1 MRARVQDGDAHASAL
16 LDASAHP
23 DAAASCVKP
32 SVCIPIARQTTLLH
46 RATRCEADEEYLNV
60 MLLNIIISSWQHRS
74 GIRPD
79 GSYDASNEA
88 RASDDYP

>member
-46 RATRCEADEEYLNV
+46 RATRCEDDEEYLNV
-60 MLLNIIISSWQHRS
+60 MLKISSAGSIS
-74 GIRPD
+74 GIRLD
-79 GSYDASNEA
+79 GSYDATNEA